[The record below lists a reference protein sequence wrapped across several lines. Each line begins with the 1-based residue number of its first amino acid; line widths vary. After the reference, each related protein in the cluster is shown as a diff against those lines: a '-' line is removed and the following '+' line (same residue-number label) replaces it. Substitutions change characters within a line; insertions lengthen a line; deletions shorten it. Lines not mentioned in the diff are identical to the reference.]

1 MTEKLMISRD
11 TFLVIAHVRVAGVET
26 HTQRIRDERLG
37 TARETERNTTRTIA
51 HEHQFDQAKLIE
63 SRIRG
68 AVGKLS
74 TDSLLGRLTD
84 GKRLATMREE
94 VAKLKREVDNH
105 NTTAPLHSI
114 AFDFIALP
122 IGMTLDEEAQR
133 GLCNE
138 VAESLREVKGYVFA
152 GDVKRAKLWLTR
164 RKNLSALMPAMVG
177 QVIDDA
183 IGEIKQQVARLA
195 SVEREGGNPVDVGPS
210 LALDTVEAAI
220 NWATAPI
227 SVEPASTV
235 AH

>member
-1 MTEKLMISRD
+1 MLNKLEISRD

-26 HTQRIRDERLG
+26 HTEKVRDERQG

-51 HEHQFDQAKLIE
+51 HEHQFDAAKLIE

-68 AVGKLS
+68 AVAKLS

-84 GKRLATMREE
+84 SKRLALMRDE
-94 VAKLKREVDNH
+94 VSKLKREVDTH
-105 NTTAPLHSI
+105 NTVAPLHSI

-152 GDVKRAKLWLTR
+152 GDVKRAKLWLNR
-164 RKNLSALMPAMVG
+164 RKNLSALMPAIVG
-177 QVIDDA
+177 QVVDDA
-183 IGEIKQQVARLA
+183 ITEIKQQVTRLA
-195 SVEREGGNPVDVGPS
+195 SVEREGGNPADVGPS
-210 LALDTVEAAI
+210 LALDTVDAAI

-227 SVEPASTV
+227 AESSGAG